1 MSSLLNE
8 LKQSRP
14 FRLPGLEASVA
25 LLRTTAQL
33 RRLLEADLGN
43 HGITLQQF
51 NVLRILR
58 GAGEALPSMV
68 EQEPGITRL
77 LGRLESKGLIER
89 RRCEDDGRRMLVGI
103 TDAGILVLQQVG
115 DPKDFL
121 GASEEAGMS
130 SEDLEALIVLLGKAR
145 KALERF

>member
-1 MSSLLNE
+1 
-8 LKQSRP
+8 
-14 FRLPGLEASVA
+14 
-25 LLRTTAQL
+25 
-33 RRLLEADLGN
+33 
-43 HGITLQQF
+43 
-51 NVLRILR
+51 
-58 GAGEALPSMV
+58 MV

>member
-58 GAGEALPSMV
+58 GAGEALP
-68 EQEPGITRL
+68 T
-77 LGRLESKGLIER
+77 
-89 RRCEDDGRRMLVGI
+89 
-103 TDAGILVLQQVG
+103 
-115 DPKDFL
+115 
-121 GASEEAGMS
+121 
-130 SEDLEALIVLLGKAR
+130 
-145 KALERF
+145 